1 MPMSKTTNEELKQ
14 ALEWRY
20 ATKIFDKNKSIPED
34 VWNALL
40 EALLLTPTSFGLQ
53 PYRFVVVDDPELRIK
68 LREISWNQAQ
78 VTDASRYLVFLAA
91 SPFTV
96 EHVDRNVARIAA
108 VRGVPVESL
117 SGFRDMAIK
126 NVVEGLDE
134 PTRLIWAA
142 KQAYIALGG
151 LMTAAA
157 LLGVD
162 ACPLEGF
169 DHAGYD
175 RILGV
180 SGYRT
185 QATLALGYR
194 GEGDKYATL
203 PKVRFAREDL
213 IETH

>member
-1 MPMSKTTNEELKQ
+1 
-14 ALEWRY
+14 
-20 ATKIFDKNKSIPED
+20 
-34 VWNALL
+34 
-40 EALLLTPTSFGLQ
+40 
-53 PYRFVVVDDPELRIK
+53 VVDDPELRAK
-68 LREISWNQAQ
+68 LREISWSQAQ
-78 VTDASRYLVFLAA
+78 VTDASRYLVFLSAA
-91 SPFTV
+91 PFTV
-96 EHVDRNVARIAA
+96 EHVDRNMARLAT
-108 VRGVPVESL
+108 VRGVSPDSL
-117 SGFRDMAIK
+117 ASFRDMVIK

-142 KQAYIALGG
+142 KQTYIALGG

-157 LLGVD
+157 VLGVD

-203 PKVRFAREDL
+203 PKVRFTREDL